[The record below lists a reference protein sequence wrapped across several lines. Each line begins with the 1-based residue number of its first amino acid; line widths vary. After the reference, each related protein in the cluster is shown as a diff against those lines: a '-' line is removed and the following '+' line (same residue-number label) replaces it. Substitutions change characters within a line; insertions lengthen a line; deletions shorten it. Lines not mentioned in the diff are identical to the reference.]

1 MYCPYCRHVDSRVLD
16 SRVTEDGSAI
26 RRRRECRSCARRFT
40 TLEQM
45 QLVVV
50 KRSGVVEPFSR
61 EKVVSGV
68 RKACKG
74 RPVTEADLAKLGQKV
89 EETIR
94 ASGQAE
100 IPADGVGIAILGPL
114 KELDPVAY
122 LRFAS
127 VYRQYES
134 VDDFEAEISLL
145 RASALDA
152 GATAVSIADAEE
164 APTREPAALP
174 PRKTRARTP
183 RVAAPEPEAD
193 TSPVPTAEQ
202 LF

>member
-1 MYCPYCRHVDSRVLD
+1 MYCPYCRHTDSRVLD
-16 SRVTEDGSAI
+16 SRVAEDGAAI
-26 RRRRECRSCARRFT
+26 RRRRQCPSCERRFT

-74 RPVTEADLAKLGQKV
+74 RPVSEADLARLGQQV
-89 EETIR
+89 EETLR

-100 IPADGVGIAILGPL
+100 IPADDVGLAILGPL
-114 KELDPVAY
+114 STLDAVAY

-127 VYRQYES
+127 VYKHYDS
-134 VDDFEAEISLL
+134 VDDFEAEIQNL
-145 RASALDA
+145 RDQL
-152 GATAVSIADAEE
+152 V
-164 APTREPAALP
+164 APR
-174 PRKTRARTP
+174 
-183 RVAAPEPEAD
+183 
-193 TSPVPTAEQ
+193 
-202 LF
+202 

>member
-1 MYCPYCRHVDSRVLD
+1 MHCPYCRHHDSRVLD
-16 SRVTEDGSAI
+16 SRVAEDGSSI
-26 RRRRECRSCARRFT
+26 RRRRECRSCTKRFT

-74 RPVTEADLAKLGQKV
+74 RPVTEADLAKLGQRV
-89 EETIR
+89 EETLR

-100 IPADGVGIAILGPL
+100 IPADEVGVAILGPL
-114 KELDPVAY
+114 GELDAVAY

-127 VYRQYES
+127 VYQDYQS
-134 VDDFEAEISLL
+134 VEDFESEIARLREGA
-145 RASALDA
+145 RASATVPA
-152 GATAVSIADAEE
+152 SEAT
-164 APTREPAALP
+164 P
-174 PRKTRARTP
+174 
-183 RVAAPEPEAD
+183 
-193 TSPVPTAEQ
+193 EQ

>member
-1 MYCPYCRHVDSRVLD
+1 MYCPYCRHTDSRVLD
-16 SRVTEDGSAI
+16 SRVAEDGTSI
-26 RRRRECRSCARRFT
+26 RRRRECRECAKRFT

-61 EKVVSGV
+61 EKVVTGV

-74 RPVTEADLAKLGQKV
+74 RPVSEAQLARLGQRV
-89 EETIR
+89 EETLR

-100 IPADGVGIAILGPL
+100 IPADEVGVAILGPL
-114 KELDPVAY
+114 RELDPVAY

-127 VYRQYES
+127 VYQHYDS
-134 VDDFEAEISLL
+134 VDDFEAEIQRLRDQVEA
-145 RASALDA
+145 RASATA
-152 GATAVSIADAEE
+152 GPATPD
-164 APTREPAALP
+164 
-174 PRKTRARTP
+174 
-183 RVAAPEPEAD
+183 
-193 TSPVPTAEQ
+193 Q